1 MLVLEVETEVGSLS
15 KTKLCLC
22 RPCHR
27 HEASPLVPI
36 TILPERHRHRWQ
48 RWVGNLENLI
58 NHPLRRSVLGLGPNN
73 DAMPLSLFF
82 SPPPPHSHASF
93 FVADA
98 EAGDAADKQP
108 RLGSA
113 ENKVRSNFSSG
124 RLRNCSIWCL

>member
-15 KTKLCLC
+15 KAKLCLC

-36 TILPERHRHRWQ
+36 TILPERHRHRW
-48 RWVGNLENLI
+48 VGNLENLI

-73 DAMPLSLFF
+73 EAIHAALFSSSPLL
-82 SPPPPHSHASF
+82 PPHSHASF

-98 EAGDAADKQP
+98 EAGDAADKQL

-113 ENKVRSNFSSG
+113 ENKVRSNVSSG
-124 RLRNCSIWCL
+124 RLHDCSICCL

>member
-1 MLVLEVETEVGSLS
+1 MAKWCS
-15 KTKLCLC
+15 C

-36 TILPERHRHRWQ
+36 TILLERHRWR

-58 NHPLRRSVLGLGPNN
+58 NHSLRRTVLGLGPNI
-73 DAMPLSLFF
+73 DAIRLSSLLLA
-82 SPPPPHSHASF
+82 PPPPHSHASF

-113 ENKVRSNFSSG
+113 ENKVRSNFGSG
-124 RLRNCSIWCL
+124 RLHNCLISCL